1 MALEI
6 IRASRSARKLLERK
20 AYIRIIAGRTRASRR
35 YLMRARV
42 RDTGET
48 ISDEDLRTAGVA
60 SPNLTNSYNPR
71 EFCWRLFGTFRDC
84 SCQGTGKVA
93 GTHSERYLDEHE
105 KRWKCIWAC
114 KNLAERPAIFAKIL
128 TVMHR
133 AN

>member
-20 AYIRIIAGRTRASRR
+20 AYIRFIAGRPRASRR

-42 RDTGET
+42 RDTVET

-84 SCQGTGKVA
+84 SCKGTKEGGWDA
-93 GTHSERYLDEHE
+93 FGTISR
-105 KRWKCIWAC
+105 
-114 KNLAERPAIFAKIL
+114 
-128 TVMHR
+128 
-133 AN
+133 